1 MSLEN
6 DCKPPEVIRAFSVL
20 DLPSTADLLAV
31 KSAYRELTKIW
42 HPDRFAGDPSTQ
54 HRAQEKLKQINSAV
68 ETIEKFFARNPNSYS
83 SRLAAPKISGTDQQN
98 QAPQQ
103 RQHLGVNQ
111 SGKHVK
117 SAPMLIGLM
126 VVGVIVICVL
136 VFSQQDGQIANQN
149 PADRP
154 ELQIETPQATVH
166 SPVQLPKNALVIQ
179 YPKLPKNVKYL
190 ITVNG
195 EDYFTEKEPKPFGSG
210 FKITD
215 VLRKTELI
223 VTGNIQI
230 IKLPPPEN

>member
-6 DCKPPEVIRAFSVL
+6 DYKPPEVVRAFSVL

-42 HPDRFAGDPSTQ
+42 HPDRFAGDPATQ

-83 SRLAAPKISGTDQQN
+83 SRLPAKKNPNTDQQH
-98 QAPQQ
+98 QPQQQ
-103 RQHLGVNQ
+103 RQHSGVDQ

-117 SAPMLIGLM
+117 SAPLLIGLM
-126 VVGVIVICVL
+126 VVGIIVICVL

-149 PADRP
+149 PSDRP
-154 ELQIETPQATVH
+154 EPQIETPQATVH
-166 SPVQLPKNALVIQ
+166 SSVQQLENALVIQ

-190 ITVNG
+190 VTVNG

-230 IKLPPPEN
+230 IKLQQPEK